1 MRLKAITMPR
11 ERAERE
17 WKAYLALLKTRKE
30 TYLKELKQAYYHMK
44 KGRKILD
51 IYEVFKATGVNENEE
66 PKLAVAPADVKE
78 VFFEKRNPGA
88 GVFTD
93 DPWKRWNRRAV
104 RLPDNTFPEWTRD
117 GQYDWQ
123 IKDEKLKTTVP
134 IIPAPFVPEG
144 KLSNYFLLYEVDRW
158 ELAPPRDP
166 ILLRRISRNIFAVLA
181 CWRLTKLERAVIYG
195 R

>member
-1 MRLKAITMPR
+1 MKVKAITMDK
-11 ERAERE
+11 EKAERE

-30 TYLKELKQAYYHMK
+30 SYLKELKQAYYHMK

-66 PKLAVAPADVKE
+66 PKFAIAPANTTE
-78 VFFEKRNPGA
+78 IRFEKRNPGA
-88 GVFTD
+88 GIFTD
-93 DPWKRWNRRAV
+93 GTWQKKHNV
-104 RLPDNTFPEWTRD
+104 RLPDKTFPEWTRD

-123 IKDEKLKTTVP
+123 IKDERLRTTVP

-144 KLSNYFLLYEVDRW
+144 KLGNYFLLYEVDRW

-166 ILLRRISRNIFAVLA
+166 ILLKRISSNIFAVLA